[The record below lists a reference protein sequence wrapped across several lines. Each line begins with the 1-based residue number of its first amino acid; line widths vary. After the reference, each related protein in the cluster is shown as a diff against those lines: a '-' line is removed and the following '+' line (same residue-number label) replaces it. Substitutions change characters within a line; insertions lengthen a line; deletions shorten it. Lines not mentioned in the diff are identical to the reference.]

1 MTTDRELRDS
11 IAAIGPLLPLLVWQN
26 RVIDGARRQAVCAE
40 LGLAAP
46 QRRLGSIEE
55 ACTAL
60 WALHPP
66 RAVALAYEYA
76 EQAGLALSVV
86 DVALLC
92 GARVAAVAVIVTQQK
107 GTKPETRAPRRQRS
121 QKTEHVQL
129 YVDPQ
134 WKHFV
139 VKVGRQQ
146 GLDLSSTIRIAC
158 WEFVQKHL
166 PKAATEGT
174 RRGPPIEMVR
184 PRVIRKRRRK

>member
-1 MTTDRELRDS
+1 MSTDRELRDS

-26 RVIDGARRQAVCAE
+26 RVVDGQRRQAVCAE

-46 QRRLGSIEE
+46 IRRFGSIQE

-60 WALHPP
+60 WALHPA
-66 RAVALAYEYA
+66 RAVALAQEYGEA
-76 EQAGLALSVV
+76 EGLALTVV
-86 DVALLC
+86 DLALLC
-92 GARVAAVAVIVTQQK
+92 GARVAAVAVLVTSAK
-107 GTKPETRAPRRQRS
+107 NVKPDRRAPRRQRS

-129 YVDPQ
+129 FVDPQ

-139 VKVGRQQ
+139 VKVGREQ

-166 PKAATEGT
+166 PKAATEGS
-174 RRGPPIEMVR
+174 RRGPPVEMVR
-184 PRVIRKRRRK
+184 PRVIRKRRK